1 MVHSGVKDV
10 RDLLDGSNYNF
21 VTYTAFITKYNTKT
35 NYIECYKAVSALI
48 KTGKMFPQSKPH
60 SFRKSCCRK
69 PPVCKKKNYQIIFKR
84 KTSSPVKSQEKWLSE
99 DIFSNVQVNW
109 KNNYQPTFLCNME
122 IKVKSISISFLHRW
136 TATSDFLLK
145 IGN

>member
-1 MVHSGVKDV
+1 MAHLGVKDV
-10 RDLLDGSNYNF
+10 RDLLESSNYNL
-21 VTYTAFITKYNTKT
+21 VTYTAFITKCNTKT

-48 KTGKMFPQSKPH
+48 KTGKMFTQSKPH
-60 SFRKSCCRK
+60 SFFSVGKSCCRK
-69 PPVCKKKNYQIIFKR
+69 PPVCKKNYQIIFKR

-122 IKVKSISISFLHRW
+122 IKVKSISISFLHR
-136 TATSDFLLK
+136 
-145 IGN
+145 

>member
-60 SFRKSCCRK
+60 SFGKSCCRK
-69 PPVCKKKNYQIIFKR
+69 PPVCKKKLSDYFQKKDFIA
-84 KTSSPVKSQEKWLSE
+84 SEK
-99 DIFSNVQVNW
+99 
-109 KNNYQPTFLCNME
+109 PG
-122 IKVKSISISFLHRW
+122 KVAF
-136 TATSDFLLK
+136 
-145 IGN
+145 